1 MTFTLRFF
9 HDIFAIFVVAV
20 ATVGSVLFA
29 TQALAQSMPLEIP
42 WVQEWA
48 SSGHARSS
56 DEAFMHWNDAGAVP
70 PACARCHTT
79 TGFQDFIGADG
90 SAVGK
95 VEKSHLTGQV
105 ISCVACH
112 NKTTLKLTSVTFPS
126 GIQVANLGAEARCMT
141 CHQGRNSTISVNKA
155 LAGQGEDTVNAKLG
169 FLNIHYRAAGATRYG
184 GEVKGG
190 YEYDGNEYAGYYV
203 HDKAATVCSDCHTL
217 HTFKVDVEN
226 CNLCHRKV
234 MKPKDYKVI
243 RRTAGDFNGNGNEK
257 EGIAVEI
264 TGLHKALYAAIQ
276 AYATKALGK
285 PVVYDSHA
293 YPYFFNDKNVNGK
306 IDKGEGIYPN
316 RYKNW
321 TPRLMKAAYN
331 YQFVAKDPGAY
342 THNPKYVLQLLYDS
356 LYSLSQKVQIGM
368 TKLKRP

>member
-1 MTFTLRFF
+1 MTFAFRFF
-9 HDIFAIFVVAV
+9 RLIPALLISFIVAG
-20 ATVGSVLFA
+20 GSAVIA
-29 TQALAQSMPLEIP
+29 TQAVAQTLPLEIP

-48 SSGHARSS
+48 SSAHARAN
-56 DEAFMHWNDAGAVP
+56 EEPFIHWNAEGAIP
-70 PACARCHTT
+70 PACARCHSTS
-79 TGFQDFIGADG
+79 GFQDFIGADG
-90 SAVGK
+90 STVGK
-95 VEKSHLTGQV
+95 VDKPHLTGQV

-112 NKTTLKLTSVTFPS
+112 NKATLKLTTVTFPS

-155 LAGQGEDTVNAKLG
+155 LEGQGEDTVNAKLG

-184 GEVKGG
+184 SEVKGG
-190 YEYDGNEYAGYYV
+190 YEYGGKDYVGLYV
-203 HDKAATVCSDCHTL
+203 HDKAATVCTDCHTL
-217 HTFKVDVEN
+217 HTFRVDVAN

-234 MKPKDYKVI
+234 MQPKDYKMI

-264 TGLHKALYAAIQ
+264 EGLHKALYEAIQ
-276 AYATKALGK
+276 MYATKEAGK
-285 PVVYDSHA
+285 PIVYDAHA
-293 YPYFFNDKNVNGK
+293 YPYFFVDKNVNGK
-306 IDKGEGIYPN
+306 ADKGEAIYPN

-356 LYSLSQKVQIGM
+356 LDSLSQKVQIGM
-368 TKLKRP
+368 ASLKRP